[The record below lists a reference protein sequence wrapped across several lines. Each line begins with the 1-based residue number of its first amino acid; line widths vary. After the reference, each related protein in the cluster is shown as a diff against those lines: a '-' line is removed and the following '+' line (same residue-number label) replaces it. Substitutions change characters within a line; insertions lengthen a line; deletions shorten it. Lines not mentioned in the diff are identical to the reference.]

1 MTPASP
7 SLPTAS
13 EKSPAPQAASLVSIR
28 RFALFCIGVLLL
40 IYVWGGYY
48 RYEQL
53 HVEADRR
60 IDRSLRIAREHALK
74 VFDTN
79 EAMVSRVEDIIR
91 DLDNAAIAANE
102 KALHEQLRAMS
113 DNRTQI
119 QSIYVLD
126 ANGKMLVRDKS
137 YPAPPEGDAS
147 DRSFFKWHQAK
158 KGGLYISDP
167 LIGKISKQR
176 LLDMSR
182 GRYDSNGNFAGVVSV
197 SLLPSYFENFHKDL
211 SADEPGIALTMF
223 REDGIIMSRWPP
235 LENAPDRMSAGSS
248 VMARVRAG
256 EVEAKTTA
264 VSTLDNR
271 RRLLMYSKLPG
282 YPVYMGIGKDLGEI
296 TRQWL
301 GEMAW
306 LAAFALLPIAGLAY
320 ALRVALRRT
329 REATQYAHNLNVEAQ
344 ARHRVEEAL
353 FQAQKLEAMGRL
365 TGGVAHD
372 FNNALMV
379 ISNNLHL
386 IKRRFPEAN
395 GPQVASIGRAI
406 DSATRLTRQLLAFS
420 RKQALV
426 AEQVSLQEKLPP
438 LQDLMGPVIG
448 SQITLVI
455 EVAPDTRPIM
465 VDSAELE
472 LALLNLAINS
482 RDAMPAGGRFTLRAQ
497 NADGNLPPL
506 MKAPM
511 VVISATDTGSGVDP
525 AILAKVFEPF
535 FTTKPVGEGT
545 GLGLSQIYGL
555 CERAGGTATIES
567 IVGSGTTVR
576 LFFPAVQQAGEAAPA
591 RPEAQLP
598 ALNLSVLM
606 VEDNDEVAGALQPVL
621 EDMGCTVTRLDRGL
635 AAKEWLLAQQVLP
648 ELLLTDVVMPGEMDG
663 LALARFARA
672 SFPSL
677 PVLLMTGYAEQLD
690 AITQAGF
697 EVVPKPSSPGLLA
710 EAMARVTGRSV

>member
-1 MTPASP
+1 MTLLSASAAAKA
-7 SLPTAS
+7 PTA
-13 EKSPAPQAASLVSIR
+13 AAIVSIR

-48 RYEQL
+48 RYQQL
-53 HVEADRR
+53 QAEADRR

-79 EAMVSRVEDIIR
+79 EALVSRMEDIVGEADRATIV
-91 DLDNAAIAANE
+91 ANE
-102 KALHEQLRAMS
+102 KALHEQLQAISKNRA
-113 DNRTQI
+113 QI
-119 QSIYVLD
+119 QSMYVLD
-126 ANGKMLVRDKS
+126 ANGKMLVRDRT
-137 YPAPPEGDAS
+137 YPAPAAGDAS
-147 DRSFFKWHQAK
+147 DRLFFKWHQAK
-158 KGGLYISDP
+158 KGGLYISEP
-167 LIGKISKQR
+167 LIGKISKER
-176 LLDMSR
+176 LFDMSR
-182 GRYDSNGNFAGVVSV
+182 GRYNRNGDFEGVVSV

-211 SADEPGIALTMF
+211 SADESGIALTMF
-223 REDGIIMSRWPP
+223 REDGMIMSRWPP
-235 LENAPDRMSAGSS
+235 LQNAPDRMSSTSS

-256 EVEAKTTA
+256 DVEAKTIGI
-264 VSTLDNR
+264 SSLDGR

-282 YPVYMGIGKDLGEI
+282 YPIYVGIGKDLDEI
-296 TRQWL
+296 TSQWL
-301 GEMAW
+301 REMAW

-320 ALRVALRRT
+320 ALRVSLRRT
-329 REATQYAHNLNVEAQ
+329 RDATQYAHDLNQEAH
-344 ARHRVEEAL
+344 ARRRVEEAL

-386 IKRRFPEAN
+386 IKRKFPEAN

-406 DSATRLTRQLLAFS
+406 ESATRLTRQLLAFS

-438 LQDLMGPVIG
+438 LKDLMGPVVG
-448 SQITLVI
+448 SQIALAI
-455 EVAPDTRPIM
+455 DIADDTAPIM

-482 RDAMPAGGRFTLRAQ
+482 RDAMPAGGRFTLDAR
-497 NADGNLPPL
+497 NADGSLPPL

-511 VVISATDTGSGVDP
+511 VVITATDTGAGVDP
-525 AILAKVFEPF
+525 AIIAKVFDPF

-567 IVGSGTTVR
+567 VVGSGTTVR
-576 LFFPAVQQAGEAAPA
+576 LFFPAVTTPVAAVSVLKPA
-591 RPEAQLP
+591 ERV
-598 ALNLSVLM
+598 ALNLSLLM
-606 VEDNDEVAGALQPVL
+606 VEDNDDVAAALQAVL
-621 EDMGCTVTRLDRGL
+621 EDMGCTVTRLDRG
-635 AAKEWLLAQQVLP
+635 AAGRDWLNAQTVLP
-648 ELLLTDVVMPGEMDG
+648 QLLLTDVVMPGEMDG
-663 LALARFARA
+663 IALAKFARET
-672 SFPSL
+672 FPSL

-690 AITQAGF
+690 FITGAGF
-697 EVVPKPSSPGLLA
+697 EVVPKPSSPEQLA
-710 EAMARVTGRSV
+710 ESILKVTSQAAKQVT